1 MPRNEATHLLAH
13 GDPSASFLV
22 FLYAE
27 NVRCDVAI
35 LNVELL
41 RALAYSSNRP
51 AVHSPSNTSPKIL
64 FAESFSIP
72 LRTEVKAKS
81 QIDQSNQRRSREQ
94 ARVLVITD
102 ESMVEFP
109 ATLEAAGISVV
120 GVGSA
125 IAAPI
130 LLRRVRPQLVIA
142 NIPFKG
148 MTARELAQM
157 LALGQDFIPLVLA
170 GEEKST
176 LELRRAAMSAGAFD
190 YFQLPTEVELLI
202 LNAIQLINLHQRIDR
217 LRGEADLDH
226 LTGLANRRRFR
237 VALSREVER
246 WRRYDVPCALLLLDI
261 DHLKKIND
269 TLGHP
274 AGDLVIREVAETL
287 IRASRDNDTAARLG
301 GEEFALLL
309 AGIDDAK
316 AESAANRLRAILAE
330 QSIEGVGNIS
340 VSIGVAA
347 CPAHANSEGALYAAS
362 DEALYVAKNKGRN
375 RVAVAPRIR
384 NPS

>member
-1 MPRNEATHLLAH
+1 
-13 GDPSASFLV
+13 
-22 FLYAE
+22 
-27 NVRCDVAI
+27 
-35 LNVELL
+35 
-41 RALAYSSNRP
+41 
-51 AVHSPSNTSPKIL
+51 
-64 FAESFSIP
+64 
-72 LRTEVKAKS
+72 
-81 QIDQSNQRRSREQ
+81 
-94 ARVLVITD
+94 VLVITD

-109 ATLEAAGISVV
+109 ATLEAAGINVV

-170 GEEKST
+170 GEEKSN

-202 LNAIQLINLHQRIDR
+202 LNAIQLIKLHQRIDR

-246 WRRYDVPCALLLLDI
+246 WRRYGVPCALLLLDI
-261 DHLKKIND
+261 DHLKKTND

-309 AGIDDAK
+309 AGIEDAK
-316 AESAANRLRAILAE
+316 AESAANRLRVILAE
-330 QSIEGVGNIS
+330 QPIEGVGNIS

-347 CPAHANSEGALYAAS
+347 CPAHANSERTLYTAS

-375 RVAVAPRIR
+375 RVAVAPKI
-384 NPS
+384 S